1 MIDNPSG
8 VGFSPLGS
16 TAAPVKT
23 EHEVGL
29 QMVELLRQFSLLY
42 PERAAAGIFVAGE
55 SYGGKYAPAAAAA
68 IDAYNAGVG
77 RGTTTNLQGL
87 VIADGG
93 AIPGPTP
100 RTTPR

>member
-55 SYGGKYAPAAAAA
+55 SYGGKYAAAAAA

-77 RGTTTNLQGL
+77 RGTPTNLQGL